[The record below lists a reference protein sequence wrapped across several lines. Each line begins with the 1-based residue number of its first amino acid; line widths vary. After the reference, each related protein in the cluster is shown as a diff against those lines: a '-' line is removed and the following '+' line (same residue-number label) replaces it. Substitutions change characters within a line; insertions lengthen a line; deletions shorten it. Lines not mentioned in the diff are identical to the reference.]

1 MSEALSTMDIRILD
15 QLQRDASLSAN
26 DLAEKVGL
34 SQSPC
39 WRRVQK
45 LKDDGYIRQQV
56 AILDRA
62 KFGESIYVF
71 ATIKMGPLTEQQRA
85 DFFRKIELAPEILE
99 CHTVFGEL
107 DVLIKVIAASLTDYQ
122 NFIFNTILKLPG
134 VIDIQSTATVNEV
147 KHSTAIPIRGKRS
160 L

>member
-15 QLQRDASLSAN
+15 QLQRDASLSTN

>member
-1 MSEALSTMDIRILD
+1 MNEELSTLDIRILD
-15 QLQRDASLSAN
+15 QLQRDASLSTS

-39 WRRVQK
+39 WRRLQK

-56 AILDRA
+56 AILERA

-71 ATIKMGPLTEQQRA
+71 ATIKMAPLSDQQRA
-85 DFFRKIELAPEILE
+85 DFYRKIDLAPEILE

-107 DVLIKVIAASLTDYQ
+107 DVIIKVIASSLTDYQ
-122 NFIFNTILKLPG
+122 NFIFNVILELPG
-134 VIDIQSTATVNEV
+134 VVDIQSTATVTEIKN
-147 KHSTAIPIRGKRS
+147 STAIPIRGKRS

>member
-15 QLQRDASLSAN
+15 QLQRDASLSTN

-107 DVLIKVIAASLTDYQ
+107 DGLIKVIAASLTDYQ